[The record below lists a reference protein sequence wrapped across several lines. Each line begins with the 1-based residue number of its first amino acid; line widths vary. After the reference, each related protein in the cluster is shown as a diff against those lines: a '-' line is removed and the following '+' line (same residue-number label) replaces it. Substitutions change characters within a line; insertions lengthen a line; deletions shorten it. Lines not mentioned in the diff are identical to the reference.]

1 MGRGKHSFL
10 NDGDE
15 HVGVDLPRKTFVFR
29 RGAPTCSGFSR
40 CAGVIV
46 GVDLPTKPLSFVG
59 ARQHG

>member
-15 HVGVDLPRKTFVFR
+15 HVGVDLP
-29 RGAPTCSGFSR
+29 AN
-40 CAGVIV
+40 
-46 GVDLPTKPLSFVG
+46 PLSFVG